1 MGKNTVRGLR
11 DLHRNINSEI
21 KKLEE
26 RRKKAVVEE
35 QFDEGASNVFNIYK
49 SYIKAG
55 FTEAQEWELLL
66 IQFENATK
74 TTLF

>member
-1 MGKNTVRGLR
+1 MGKNTVRRLT

-26 RRKKAVVEE
+26 QRKKAVVEE

-49 SYIKAG
+49 SYIKLVSPKHKHG
-55 FTEAQEWELLL
+55 NFY
-66 IQFENATK
+66 
-74 TTLF
+74 